1 MKLRIILTT
10 STDIAGTQEIVYNE
24 SQNDMNDFF
33 KKLEAYMRN
42 YILTFQKNNNNS
54 LKSIIVMTE
63 TEDILYSA
71 TF

>member
-33 KKLEAYMRN
+33 KKLEGYMRN
-42 YILTFQKNNNNS
+42 YITTFQKNNNNS

-63 TEDILYSA
+63 TDDILFSA

>member
-1 MKLRIILTT
+1 MKLRIVLTT

-24 SQNDMNDFF
+24 SQTDVNDFF

-42 YILTFQKNNNNS
+42 YIVTFQKNNNNS
-54 LKSIIVMTE
+54 LKSIIVISE